1 MEVDWVLE
9 RFKEGRGFLFLNL
22 TLFVVYLFIYIFFK
36 NSSYY
41 SFPFFSS
48 FFRFTSWDGFLFF
61 FCILSIIHR
70 IVPLRRHFP
79 FGIFYLLLAMGV

>member
-22 TLFVVYLFIYIFFK
+22 TLFVVYLFIYLLIFK

-48 FFRFTSWDGFLFF
+48 FLDLHLGMIFF
-61 FCILSIIHR
+61 SSFAY
-70 IVPLRRHFP
+70 
-79 FGIFYLLLAMGV
+79 YLLFIGLSH